1 MEIPVQASKS
11 HAGFCFL
18 IALAPET
25 LFNILDF
32 CTLPSLGALSST
44 CKTLHAEVLLPLKYR
59 SVDLSV
65 HNRGRLPTT
74 GHNGSIQYYW
84 SDQFPP
90 GFDLTDL
97 SRKQHAFLSTVLTN
111 PYIGKLIHKF
121 SWTIRSYCDP
131 DGYMPGKQTRD
142 AVWPDTHMWD
152 AFKTFTNVTKLD
164 LACYQETWDW
174 AYLRDPPAPL
184 FPAATHIRLSGIMYP
199 ESVMAILHPVGLSKL
214 EHLSLDNLQ
223 DPGPCHGKWPEE
235 CSTTQDNFNY
245 YTRPFN
251 PNVKVQRLPG
261 TMRYILP
268 RIEHQCSALTSFHYR
283 KPGWIHNRKGRNT
296 SADVQCYAELAS
308 FISCVSLTLQSFHFE
323 QGVSEGLISHVKAG
337 TLEQTFGC
345 IRPPPQDMK
354 PMDERFVKIVLPA
367 LMRTEWPRLRELKIL
382 GLGEWKGRPAMNR
395 MKKWRLKKH
404 MGEGVEVIVEDVT
417 EKPCELFHGVL
428 KS

>member
-11 HAGFCFL
+11 HAGSCFL
-18 IALAPET
+18 ISLAPET

-174 AYLRDPPAPL
+174 AYLRYPPSPL
-184 FPAATHIRLSGIMYP
+184 FPAATHIRLSGTMYP
-199 ESVMAILHPVGLSKL
+199 EIVSAILHPGSVSNL
-214 EHLSLDNLQ
+214 EHLSIDNLQ
-223 DPGPCHGKWPEE
+223 DPGPYGGRWPRNL
-235 CSTTQDNFNY
+235 STDQFTDINY
-245 YTRPFN
+245 SPN
-251 PNVKVQRLPG
+251 PIESHFKRLPG
-261 TMRYILP
+261 TMRQILP
-268 RIEHQCSALTSFHYR
+268 SIEQQCRVLTSFHYR
-283 KPGWIHNRKGRNT
+283 KPGWIHNRSGRNCI
-296 SADVQCYAELAS
+296 ADVQCYAELAS
-308 FISCVSLTLQSFHFE
+308 FLSCVSETLQSFHFE
-323 QGVSEGLISHVKAG
+323 QGVSEAMIQHLKAG
-337 TLEQTFGC
+337 TVEETYGC
-345 IRPPPQDMK
+345 FAPLPQKIK
-354 PMDERFVKIVLPA
+354 PMDERFIKIVLPA
-367 LMRTEWPRLRELKIL
+367 VMHNEWPRLKELKIV
-382 GLGEWKGRPAMNR
+382 GLGGWKGRKAMDNL
-395 MKKWRLKKH
+395 MKARLRKH
-404 MGEGVEVIVEDVT
+404 LGVGVDIVVEDIT
-417 EKPCELFHGVL
+417 DKPCDDFCPV
-428 KS
+428 